1 MIRATRGLGASRCS
15 TTGCIRPGSN
25 RNPPDWP
32 LAGGSVPFGQPLRL
46 ASLAAR
52 RPGVLALHGERSN
65 EPNERAAA
73 IRAVL
78 SASLLT
84 AERGRRIGAQHAAA
98 GHDGRHNPDES
109 RKQWGD
115 EQCDGVAWS
124 DSVQL

>member
-1 MIRATRGLGASRCS
+1 MQHELIAFVVLRELTRLPEQSSSS
-15 TTGCIRPGSN
+15 TKAGCPGSP
-25 RNPPDWP
+25 R
-32 LAGGSVPFGQPLRL
+32 
-46 ASLAAR
+46 
-52 RPGVLALHGERSN
+52 GERSD

-109 RKQWGD
+109 HKQWGD

>member
-1 MIRATRGLGASRCS
+1 MKWLAALDDFGNWLIREAAYAGLFWRIGSLRPAVAISFAGRAKA
-15 TTGCIRPGSN
+15 GWPGSP
-25 RNPPDWP
+25 R
-32 LAGGSVPFGQPLRL
+32 
-46 ASLAAR
+46 
-52 RPGVLALHGERSN
+52 GERSN

-109 RKQWGD
+109 HKQWGD